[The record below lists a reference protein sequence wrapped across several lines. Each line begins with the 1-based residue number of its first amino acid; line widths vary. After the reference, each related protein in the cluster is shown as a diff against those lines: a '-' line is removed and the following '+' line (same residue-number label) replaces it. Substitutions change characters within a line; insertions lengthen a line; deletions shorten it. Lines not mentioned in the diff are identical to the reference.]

1 MKLYISY
8 YGNSLSMVEG
18 KYNSK
23 KDTYTIKNYMF
34 LSDKD
39 IDIDYND
46 KYSLLKEALN
56 RYEWKSK
63 DVVLCLNTKD
73 VIIKSNS
80 TYKVSPKDLDGIMN
94 NEMDEMMSLDFED
107 YTFSY
112 EVTKESK
119 VDNKESLDLI
129 IAAIRNEE
137 IECILDIFKEYKMN
151 LLRVDT
157 MSTAYGRLLKK
168 IEYDNIMA
176 LNIGSYGSLV
186 NIFKED
192 TLFIHDNI
200 PIRINENSN
209 DLVYGELV
217 EEVRGLMNFYSSR
230 NYGNPVDT
238 ILLIG
243 EKGENEE
250 VVRNFRNNFSTN
262 IVSGIENLFDIE
274 EDIIGEICTDEI
286 SKIDRKSVV

>member
-8 YGNSLSMVEG
+8 YGNYLLMVEG

-23 KDTYTIKNYMF
+23 KDKYTIKNYIS
-34 LSDKD
+34 LSEKD
-39 IDIDYND
+39 VNIDYND

-107 YTFSY
+107 YNFSY

-129 IAAIRNEE
+129 KADIRNEE
-137 IECILDIFKEYKMN
+137 IECIVGIFIYN
-151 LLRVDT
+151 
-157 MSTAYGRLLKK
+157 
-168 IEYDNIMA
+168 
-176 LNIGSYGSLV
+176 
-186 NIFKED
+186 
-192 TLFIHDNI
+192 
-200 PIRINENSN
+200 
-209 DLVYGELV
+209 
-217 EEVRGLMNFYSSR
+217 
-230 NYGNPVDT
+230 
-238 ILLIG
+238 
-243 EKGENEE
+243 
-250 VVRNFRNNFSTN
+250 
-262 IVSGIENLFDIE
+262 
-274 EDIIGEICTDEI
+274 
-286 SKIDRKSVV
+286 